1 MFLASSGSLGWAAD
15 EIRIISGVLYWDSYE
30 FKKTCDRIEKAKDG
44 PSSKHLKA
52 LRKHVQGPK
61 EKREELRK
69 SSIERSRSI
78 ILTIL
83 DDTEPK
89 LSESLSEEQHEQCL
103 QYFAAILSIRDRD
116 EIINV
121 FCRSK
126 PDLLTQTVRDL
137 AGAYEPMIREIHA
150 TIDLTEH
157 LDNTQA
163 FIDDFLAVSASKH
176 VDGDEG
182 DYELPTVGDYVEL
195 LRRHR
200 GSVYSWLH
208 QASAKCPQVRDQVR
222 DWAKGIVRSFRPEE
236 SPGNI
241 DGSSL
246 LDRLEV
252 LFAALPS
259 GKQEVIRKVLDQH
272 STYLGSLKEGS
283 RGRAEAIAQDGA
295 GSAAGPGIYLAS
307 WQSILDSTPITPDA
321 KGGARIG
328 RDVIDRTT
336 PGKPGATGDVSLDG
350 TVDVREGMEVIERED
365 AMRPDGGVVIEALG
379 DGFHALLKEVAM
391 RIAGMD
397 VPADN
402 GK

>member
-1 MFLASSGSLGWAAD
+1 MALPRSLSWRAD
-15 EIRIISGVLYWDSYE
+15 ELRIISGVLYWDSYE

-69 SSIERSRSI
+69 SSIEKSRSI

-83 DDTEPK
+83 DDTDPK
-89 LSESLSEEQHEQCL
+89 LSESLSDEQHEQCI
-103 QYFAAILSIRDRD
+103 QYYAASLSTRDRD

-126 PDLLTQTVRDL
+126 PDLLTQTVRDV

-163 FIDDFLAVSASKH
+163 FIDDFVSVSASKK
-176 VDGDEG
+176 VDGVEG
-182 DYELPTVGDYVEL
+182 EYELPTVGDYVEL
-195 LRRHR
+195 LKRHR
-200 GSVYSWLH
+200 GSVYNWLH
-208 QASAKCPQVRDQVR
+208 QASAKCPQVRDPVR
-222 DWAKGIVRSFRPEE
+222 EWAKGIVRSFRPDQ

-259 GKQEVIRKVLDQH
+259 EKQEAVREVLDQH
-272 STYLGSLKEGS
+272 SIYLKHLGEGS
-283 RGRAEAIAQDGA
+283 KGRAEAIAQDKA
-295 GSAAGPGIYLAS
+295 GSAAGPGIYLSS

-321 KGGARIG
+321 KGGARTG

-336 PGKPGATGDVSLDG
+336 PGKPGATGDISLDG
-350 TVDVREGMEVIERED
+350 TVDVQEGMQIIERED

-379 DGFHALLKEVAM
+379 DGFHALLREVAM
-391 RIAGMD
+391 STAGMAR
-397 VPADN
+397 P